1 MDAISRIVDLIGTVS
16 DAGALLT
23 ALGPRLLA
31 GMAVIVF
38 VESGVLFPSCPATRC
53 WSWQSS
59 STHRWGRVCGGS

>member
-38 VESGVLFPSCPATRC
+38 VESGVLFPFLPGDSLLVTAVVLRT
-53 WSWQSS
+53 SL
-59 STHRWGRVCGGS
+59 GRACGGS